1 MSDFEV
7 NEGPIEAAGRRLDQ
21 GVPGM
26 PEDQSSA
33 HPEHPLEIRLP
44 WADLHLPWADLQP
57 AAHERPLEEIAEG
70 PAGAGAGAL
79 QRKLPEETPVVRR
92 LRQRP
97 RGHLAPVTDRPARRV
112 AVDLIARRR
121 AGARRAC
128 PCGWQVR
135 VLSIPPRN
143 RRRLWTTCH

>member
-44 WADLHLPWADLQP
+44 WVDLQP
-57 AAHERPLEEIAEG
+57 AAHEHPLEEIAEG
-70 PAGAGAGAL
+70 PAGAGAL

-92 LRQRP
+92 LRQRS
-97 RGHLAPVTDRPARRV
+97 RGHLAPATDRPARRV
-112 AVDLIARRR
+112 AVDLIAHRR

-135 VLSIPPRN
+135 VLSTPPRN